1 MKVLELLLMDI
12 KMEYALFEINYP
24 IVLQSPDVTE
34 KQINLLLDYKLEL
47 ESRIQKIELLLEQLK
62 NQ

>member
-1 MKVLELLLMDI
+1 MKALELLLIDL
-12 KMEYALFEINYP
+12 KMEYALFEKNYP
-24 IVLQSPDVTE
+24 VVLQSPDVTE
-34 KQINLLLDYKLEL
+34 NQINQLLDYKLEL

>member
-1 MKVLELLLMDI
+1 
-12 KMEYALFEINYP
+12 MEYALFEMNYP

-34 KQINLLLDYKLEL
+34 NQINQLLDYKLEL

>member
-1 MKVLELLLMDI
+1 MKALQLLLIDI
-12 KMEYALFEINYP
+12 KMEYAIFERNYP
-24 IVLQSPDVTE
+24 IVLQSPDITE

-47 ESRIQKIELLLEQLK
+47 ESRIQKVELLIEQLK